1 MCFKAASNSS
11 IKMQELRVRS
21 SSCAMPLYT
30 LEMKAKRLL
39 PLHHDCH
46 LRLDIMHTLLRFIV
60 KKLSQ
65 YLGGCWN
72 IHCASAHVV
81 YFKLDV
87 LVFWCFFL
95 YQTIHAN
102 PINLAKRRH
111 VLFSSWFKCYYSLC
125 IHCDFTHNNE
135 TLLNWTVAGK
145 ENT

>member
-11 IKMQELRVRS
+11 IKTQEFRVRS

-30 LEMKAKRLL
+30 LEMKAKTLL
-39 PLHHDCH
+39 PLHHDCN

-87 LVFWCFFL
+87 LVFFFKFFFCTTQFMQTQSTWQREDMFCFL
-95 YQTIHAN
+95 RGSNAITVYA
-102 PINLAKRRH
+102 
-111 VLFSSWFKCYYSLC
+111 
-125 IHCDFTHNNE
+125 FTAILP
-135 TLLNWTVAGK
+135 TTTMK
-145 ENT
+145 PC